1 MYDIGRICKE
11 TIEVEDG
18 KKTESEIKM
27 GITPKI
33 IDEDYLTSLKS
44 NNTDNTDNKDNIL
57 KIPFDC
63 PESLKNTILNLN
75 INNNI
80 NNNDKIEIINF
91 GKDISKNLDDIDPN
105 KELYIIV
112 DILQMIS
119 RKELI
124 NIIPKIREKISPN
137 AGIYVPNVLPAQ
149 VPLLV
154 YMGVDYFDYGAV
166 DYYSAMG
173 YQLSKN
179 RQYKI
184 SNVKNELSN
193 NNNNNN
199 NNNKENNKESALKF
213 HNRQIMDAVIEE
225 TLYCIENQKLRN
237 LVEETTISDPYLR
250 ANYRRYVPDLRNIPL
265 STENKLIVTMDEVK
279 IPEVKK
285 YIERA
290 VNYTPFSNLIVLLPC
305 SSKKPYSLSKSHQ
318 KFIGAINSI
327 KTPVDELILTSPY
340 GIVPRALELSVKYDI
355 PVTGEWSA
363 DEVEFINENLAKYL
377 KNAKNKFSN
386 DEATKKGLKVIAHLP
401 DHYLEI
407 LDMERM
413 NSILTDEDE
422 FIISSI
428 NGNPTTNDSISNLK
442 AILKDLEIKMREE
455 QKLNAISKRE
465 NSEKSEETNNN
476 ANENNNNNN
485 NNNVDNTEK
494 PLRFTRRGQVIHNYQ
509 ELAKFQFGKNFIPN
523 DVVVKGKHKKFFIKQ
538 NGKEVQIC
546 TLNDRK
552 GLFVLTVN
560 GGELLG
566 KENWVELNFKA
577 KKGSLFAPGF
587 KDAQDIISVND
598 EVVIYYEDKYLG
610 VGRALMNASEMK
622 KATSGILLS
631 IRHVFK

>member
-1 MYDIGRICKE
+1 MLEPLMYDIGRICKE
-11 TIEVEDG
+11 TIEIEGEKIGV
-18 KKTESEIKM
+18 
-27 GITPKI
+27 TPKI
-33 IDEDYLTSLKS
+33 IDKNYLKNGYNGS
-44 NNTDNTDNKDNIL
+44 NDKGAIL
-57 KIPFDC
+57 KVPFDC
-63 PESLKNTILNLN
+63 PEPLKNTILS
-75 INNNI
+75 INTENNS
-80 NNNDKIEIINF
+80 KIQIIDF
-91 GKDISKNLDDIDPN
+91 GKTISSLEDIDPN
-105 KELYIIV
+105 KELYVITDIV
-112 DILQMIS
+112 QMIS

-137 AGIYVPNVLPAQ
+137 AGIYVPNVLPSQ

-166 DYYSAMG
+166 DYYSVMG

-179 RQYKI
+179 RQYTTSATKKELTKNNEDKDSIGLKI
-184 SNVKNELSN
+184 
-193 NNNNNN
+193 
-199 NNNKENNKESALKF
+199 
-213 HNRQIMDAVIEE
+213 HNRQVMDSIIEE
-225 TLYCIENQKLRN
+225 TLYCIENKKLRN

-305 SSKKPYSLSKSHQ
+305 SSKKPYSMSKSHQ

-340 GIVPRALELSVKYDI
+340 GIVPRALELCVKYDI

-363 DEVEFINENLAKYL
+363 DEIDFINENLLKYL
-377 KNAKNKFSN
+377 KNAKDKFSN
-386 DEATKKGLKVIAHLP
+386 DETNKKGLKIVAHLP
-401 DHYLEI
+401 EHYLEI
-407 LDMERM
+407 LDMEKINLVLDDM
-413 NSILTDEDE
+413 DE

-428 NGNPTTNDSISNLK
+428 DGNPTTNDSISNLK
-442 AILKDLEIKMREE
+442 AILKDLEIKNREE
-455 QKLNAISKRE
+455 RKLSAMARKE
-465 NSEKSEETNNN
+465 DEKTN
-476 ANENNNNNN
+476 E
-485 NNNVDNTEK
+485 NVDNDKNEVEK

-587 KDAQDIISVND
+587 KDAQNIISVND
-598 EVVIYYEDKYLG
+598 EVVIYYEDKYIG

-622 KATSGILLS
+622 KATSGILLN

>member
-1 MYDIGRICKE
+1 MLEPLMYDIGRICKE
-11 TIEVEDG
+11 TIEIEGEKIGV
-18 KKTESEIKM
+18 
-27 GITPKI
+27 TPKI
-33 IDEDYLTSLKS
+33 IDKNYLKNNGNNS
-44 NNTDNTDNKDNIL
+44 NNAIL
-57 KIPFDC
+57 KVPFDC
-63 PESLKNTILNLN
+63 PESLKNTILSVN
-75 INNNI
+75 IQNNEDNI
-80 NNNDKIEIINF
+80 DNKIQIINF
-91 GKDISKNLDDIDPN
+91 GKNISENLEDIDPT
-105 KELYIIV
+105 KELYVITDIV
-112 DILQMIS
+112 QMIS

-137 AGIYVPNVLPAQ
+137 AGIYVPNVLPSQ

-179 RQYKI
+179 RQYTASATK
-184 SNVKNELSN
+184 KELIKGN
-193 NNNNNN
+193 DNNNNNN
-199 NNNKENNKESALKF
+199 NNNKNNNKNNINLKI
-213 HNRQIMDAVIEE
+213 HNRQVMDSIIEE
-225 TLYCIENQKLRN
+225 TLYCIENKKLRN

-250 ANYRRYVPDLRNIPL
+250 ANYRRYAPDLRNIPL

-363 DEVEFINENLAKYL
+363 DEIDFINENLLKYL
-377 KNAKNKFSN
+377 KNAKDKFAN
-386 DEATKKGLKVIAHLP
+386 DETSKKGLKIVAHLP
-401 DHYLEI
+401 EHYLEI
-407 LDMERM
+407 LDMEKI
-413 NSILTDEDE
+413 NSVLDDMDE
-422 FIISSI
+422 FIVSSI
-428 NGNPTTNDSISNLK
+428 DGNPTTNDSISNLK
-442 AILKDLEIKMREE
+442 AILKDLEIKNREE
-455 QKLNAISKRE
+455 QKLNAMARKEGEIE
-465 NSEKSEETNNN
+465 AEKTNEDEHEIE
-476 ANENNNNNN
+476 A
-485 NNNVDNTEK
+485 EK

-598 EVVIYYEDKYLG
+598 EVVIYYEDKYIG

-622 KATSGILLS
+622 KATSGILLN